1 MKFPHIY
8 LLHNVLAYVEHVNT
22 DPEVPEKYRIKVP
35 VTFQGTV
42 KLHGSNCGVVLD
54 VQTGRLQAQSRETN
68 LSPEADYKGFAK
80 FVQEYE
86 VPIRGIFDMI
96 LEHYEPEDV
105 QSIALYGEWVGAG
118 VVSKT
123 KGAAVAKFDPKHW
136 ALFAV
141 AVQHP
146 TGAESVNVSDLLDGF
161 KGVDGRIGNV
171 RRASNWTITIDFSDQ
186 ASVEAAKAE
195 ASRIIADIEAQ
206 CPYGAL
212 YGLDGAGEGI
222 VWMPVGEFQGREDL
236 YWKFK
241 TEAHSVTRE
250 PRVRKERPSLPA
262 EVQEAIADFVAFS
275 VTFNRLEQGL
285 DALEQQGLTVEKRNT
300 GKFIQW
306 IAADVERECALDLEE
321 AGLTWDQV
329 SNQVTTKARGFFLET
344 VEKGST

>member
-1 MKFPHIY
+1 MISFPHIY
-8 LLHNVLAYVEHVNT
+8 LLHNVIAYVEHVNT
-22 DPEVPEKYRIKVP
+22 DPEVPEKYRIQVP

-54 VQTGRLQAQSRETN
+54 VQTGRLQAQSRETD
-68 LSPEADYKGFAK
+68 LTPTADYKGFAK
-80 FVQEYE
+80 FVEE
-86 VPIRGIFDMI
+86 HTTPIRGIFDLI

-141 AVQHP
+141 QVKHP
-146 TGAESVNVSDLLDGF
+146 GDGGPVNVSDLLDGF
-161 KGVDGRIGNV
+161 EGEGRIGNV
-171 RRASNWTITIDFSDQ
+171 RRASNWSITINFNDP
-186 ASVEAAKAE
+186 ASIEAAKAE
-195 ASRIIADIEAQ
+195 AAKVITAIEAQ

-222 VWMPVGEFQGREDL
+222 VWMPTGEFQGREDL

-250 PRVRKERPSLPA
+250 PKVRKERPVLPA
-262 EVQEAIADFVAFS
+262 EVQEAIADFVAFA
-275 VTFNRLEQGL
+275 VTYNRLEQGI
-285 DALEQQGLTVEKRNT
+285 DALEQQGLGLDKRNT

-306 IAADVERECALDLEE
+306 VAADVERECALDLEE
-321 AGLTWDQV
+321 AGLQWSQV
-329 SNQVTTKARGFFLET
+329 SNQVTTKARGFFLEA